1 MSATT
6 TTANRAQTPKTRT
19 TPPRLM
25 YFLTQ
30 SHAVLT
36 QSLTQSSHYVS
47 TLSRNARNRL
57 LPFAHARVYA
67 RTPAPAPACTHARRR
82 THACARGVFYRVH
95 CVRVLRRNDL
105 IA

>member
-6 TTANRAQTPKTRT
+6 TTAERAQTQKSRT
-19 TPPRLM
+19 TPPQGN

-36 QSLTQSSHYVS
+36 QSLTQSSPYVP

-67 RTPAPAPACTHARRR
+67 RPHARTPTCIR